1 MAPKPASLIGATTVV
16 DPGRRTAVRLRGG
29 ALGGDLRR
37 DTMTTVSKFEDFLD
51 ELDRLIETKENPD
64 EWYVVSGK
72 HVGEYS
78 IQAAEQPEEY
88 NEMQDELPPEER
100 DATENVDGFYQIGT
114 LGWSEQAF
122 ATT

>member
-1 MAPKPASLIGATTVV
+1 
-16 DPGRRTAVRLRGG
+16 
-29 ALGGDLRR
+29 
-37 DTMTTVSKFEDFLD
+37 MTTVSKFEDFLD